1 MPAARIPSTYDSLFR
16 VYGAALPLPFLKAL
30 AWNESRMDPSQ
41 ISRAGARGLLQIMP
55 APLSDFNR
63 AHHTT
68 YARDD
73 LHRPDVNVA
82 IAAWL
87 LRTIVRGYARHHPRT
102 LATNWNDD
110 RFVALVV
117 LGWNR
122 GFSEVAGVG
131 YVVGKMEAEGWPA
144 ERITARAVVE
154 NAERLGGART
164 LRNDPTAYGWAR
176 AVVASYRAQA
186 GTSAVVRA
194 GAGVVVGVVAL
205 ALAIGTA
212 VASRKAS

>member
-1 MPAARIPSTYDSLFR
+1 MSTARIPATYDDLFR
-16 VYGAALPLPFLKAL
+16 IYGAALPLPFLKAL

-41 ISRAGARGLLQIMP
+41 VSRAGARGLLQIMP
-55 APLSDFNR
+55 AVREDFNL

-87 LRTIVRGYARHHPRT
+87 LRVIVRGYARHHPRT
-102 LATNWNDD
+102 LATNWDDD

-186 GTSAVVRA
+186 GAPDVVRA
-194 GAGVVVGVVAL
+194 GAGAAVGIVAL
-205 ALAIGTA
+205 AVALGTA
-212 VASRKAS
+212 VASARNS